1 MGADI
6 AASVHDSLIIQGKMM
21 PRLSD
26 RQPNGGLRV
35 LLLGDPGAGKSSAIG
50 KLAEHEQ
57 ELFICDFDSNLA
69 PLPKF
74 IAPEALSRI
83 HFETLVDPVEYDGNG
98 KPIVK
103 GIPPA
108 FSNFVKLTSKWVDSS
123 TGEDYG
129 NPDEWGMGRWFVMDS
144 LTTFG
149 NAAMNYTMFKR
160 KRFGKRRGFAE
171 WGDAIER
178 VEGALQL
185 FAGSSTHLICTAH
198 LARLNMEDVTADA
211 DEEGKP
217 IDHPTAAKRL
227 PPNAAMRYPVALG
240 QKLPP
245 RIGGYF
251 NLVLQ
256 AQRIG
261 SGVGA
266 RRVLRTV
273 PEEDVDIKVPLPP
286 RTVPPEVP
294 IDQLWSILKPFVR
307 GD

>member
-1 MGADI
+1 MPTL
-6 AASVHDSLIIQGKMM
+6 DSHV
-21 PRLSD
+21 P
-26 RQPNGGLRV
+26 GLRV
-35 LLLGDPGAGKSSAIG
+35 LIVGDPGSGKTTAIG
-50 KLAEHEQ
+50 KLAEHGQ
-57 ELFICDFDSNLA
+57 ELFLCDFDHNLN
-69 PLPKF
+69 PISHFVKR
-74 IAPEALSRI
+74 EALDRI
-83 HFETLVDPVEYDGNG
+83 HYETLVDPVEFDVNG
-98 KPIVK
+98 KPVVK

-108 FSNFVKLTSKWVDSS
+108 FSNFIKLSNNWIDST
-123 TGEDYG
+123 TGEDFG
-129 NPDEWGMGRWFVMDS
+129 SPDHWERGRWFVMDS
-144 LTTFG
+144 LTSFG
-149 NAAMNYTMFKR
+149 NACMNYTMFKR

-198 LARLNMEDVTADA
+198 LCRLNLEDVTADA
-211 DEEGKP
+211 DDEGKP

-294 IDQLWSILKPFVR
+294 IDQLWSILKPFVQ

>member
-1 MGADI
+1 MPTL
-6 AASVHDSLIIQGKMM
+6 DSHV
-21 PRLSD
+21 P
-26 RQPNGGLRV
+26 GLRV
-35 LLLGDPGAGKSSAIG
+35 LIVGDPGSGKTTAIG
-50 KLAEHEQ
+50 KLAEHAQ
-57 ELFICDFDSNLA
+57 ELHICDFDHNLN
-69 PLPKF
+69 PVSHFVK
-74 IAPEALSRI
+74 PEALKRI
-83 HFETLVDPVEYDGNG
+83 HFETLVDPVEYDANG
-98 KPIVK
+98 KPVVK

-108 FSNFVKLTSKWVDSS
+108 FSKFIQLSNKWVDSS
-123 TGEDYG
+123 TGEDFG
-129 NPDEWGMGRWFVMDS
+129 DPDAWGMGRWFIIDS

-178 VEGALQL
+178 VEGALQM

-198 LARLNMEDVTADA
+198 LARLNMEDVTESA
-211 DEEGKP
+211 DEDGKP
-217 IDHPTAAKRL
+217 TDAPTVAKRL
-227 PPNAAMRYPVALG
+227 PPNAMMRYPVALG

-294 IDQLWSILKPFVR
+294 IDQLWTILKPFVR